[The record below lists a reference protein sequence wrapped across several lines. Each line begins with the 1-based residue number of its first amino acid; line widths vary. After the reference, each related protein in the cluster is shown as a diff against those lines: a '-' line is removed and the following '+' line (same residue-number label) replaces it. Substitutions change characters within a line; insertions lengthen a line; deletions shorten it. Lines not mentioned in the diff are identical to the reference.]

1 LHLTLYANFKRSKTL
16 YRTTKCRG
24 KKVISPDAEFKKNV
38 SLTSSGK
45 REENAVRM
53 SAMERCSKK
62 KYIRV
67 NFCFRPM
74 IATMLQPLL

>member
-1 LHLTLYANFKRSKTL
+1 MLIS
-16 YRTTKCRG
+16 RG
-24 KKVISPDAEFKKNV
+24 QRHFAERQNAAGTKVISPDPEFKKIV

>member
-1 LHLTLYANFKRSKTL
+1 
-16 YRTTKCRG
+16 
-24 KKVISPDAEFKKNV
+24 V